1 MIMRILRGYIALI
14 SILLIEGILLVIGAG
29 ILLRSS
35 GVAKTDVSIDIQN
48 RAQAAVNACADYAL
62 NQLKETTVYAG
73 NQLLSVGDD
82 TCYIMNVAG
91 IGGTNRTVQAT
102 STVSGYTRKI
112 KIQITKVN
120 PTMIISSWEDV
131 TDF

>member
-1 MIMRILRGYIALI
+1 MKLLRGYIALI
-14 SILLIEGILLVIGAG
+14 SIILIEAILLVIGAG

-35 GVAKTDVSIDIQN
+35 GVAKTDVSIDKQA
-48 RAQAAVNACADYAL
+48 RAQAAVSACADYAL
-62 NQLKETTVYAG
+62 NQLKETTVYTG
-73 NQLLSVGDD
+73 NQLINVGGD
-82 TCYIMNVAG
+82 TCYIMNVSG

-131 TDF
+131 VGF